1 MPDAL
6 LIGLSALQAQQRSME
21 VTSHNIA
28 NVATP
33 GYSRQRS
40 ELSAPVPEDGNPGQ
54 RGRGVD
60 VVAIRRLTDG
70 LLTEQIRKSSTEEGR
85 LGLTNQTL
93 DALQAVFNEPGESS
107 LSGAVNSVFSVF
119 QQLSNNP
126 ESPGIRAAAVEEIKT
141 LTEIVNGMGQR
152 LEDLRNDL
160 GSQLALE
167 ANTISGLSRQIASL
181 NGEIRRQV
189 ATGSQPNDLLDRREG
204 LLTELSGHID
214 LRVRIDPI
222 SQAALVESSGRL
234 IVDGE
239 KSVGMRVGSS
249 QDRLALVFNDTLES
263 VNATS
268 GKAGALL
275 TLHATTIPAVI
286 ERLDVLARTF
296 AYEMNAV
303 HAVGVNADAHID
315 RFLSQTVIASSQ
327 LDIDLDA
334 LTQIQGNDL
343 GAGIAEPFLPRF
355 TDADGVSQPR
365 DLTINIRNDATGIA
379 TKYIL
384 RYEPGAGPSPAGRSL
399 QNLIDAVNTGSG
411 GGFSLYPPQAGI
423 PGLTA
428 TAIPV
433 DGGVRLELKAAAGLS
448 LDFSRS
454 LDTRPSAEAWN
465 AGWTGPAVDLKGRY
479 TGNLAYD
486 PTNQWRMDVV
496 TGGVVGDSAAPP
508 VVSFTWF
515 EDVAGTPV
523 ARTTTATLGAGYGAG
538 QAVAIGDGTYVK
550 FAGGTLTA
558 GQSLDLMVDGNPDE
572 ARLLGALGINNMF
585 QGADARTLAIADPLR
600 AHPGRLAVGQTRVDG
615 DNSNI
620 LAILKLRQQA
630 IMPGGVS
637 VDDYLTTMVADV
649 GSQVDLS
656 KRLTSNQDAVRGA
669 LDNRRDQVS
678 GVSIDEEVGNLI
690 LQQQAYTAAARVI
703 TTAQENIR
711 TLLDLLG

>member
-21 VTSHNIA
+21 VTSHNLA

-40 ELSAPVPEDGNPGQ
+40 ELTAPVPEDGNPGQ
-54 RGRGVD
+54 RGRGVN

-70 LLTEQIRKSSTEEGR
+70 LLTEQIRKSSSEEGR
-85 LGLTNQTL
+85 LGLTSQTL
-93 DALQAVFNEPGESS
+93 DALQAVFNEPGDSS
-107 LSGAVNSVFSVF
+107 LSAAVNSLFSVF

-126 ESPGIRAAAVEEIKT
+126 ESPGIRAAAVEEVKT
-141 LTEIVNGMGQR
+141 LTEIINGMGQR

-160 GSQLALE
+160 GGQLGLE
-167 ANTISGLSRQIASL
+167 AAAITGLSRQIASL

-189 ATGSQPNDLLDRREG
+189 ATGSQPNDLLDQREA
-204 LLTELSGHID
+204 LINELSSHID
-214 LRVRIDPI
+214 LRIRTDPV
-222 SQAALVESSGRL
+222 SQATLVESSGRL
-234 IVDGE
+234 IIDGE
-239 KSVGMRVGSS
+239 KSVGMQVGSS
-249 QDRLALVFNDTLES
+249 RDNLSLVFSDTLET

-286 ERLDVLARTF
+286 DRLDALAQNL

-303 HAVGVNADAHID
+303 HAVGVNADANIG

-327 LDIDLDA
+327 LGIDLDA
-334 LTQIQGNDL
+334 VTQVQGVDL
-343 GAGIAEPFLPRF
+343 VAGIAKPFLPRF
-355 TDADGVSQPR
+355 TDANGVSQPR
-365 DLTINIRNDATGIA
+365 DLTINVRNNSTGIA
-379 TKYIL
+379 TKYIV
-384 RYEPGAGPSPAGRSL
+384 RYEPGVGASPAGRSL
-399 QNLIDAVNTGSG
+399 QNLIDAVNNGTG
-411 GGFSLYPPQAGI
+411 GGFSVHPPQAGI

-428 TAIPV
+428 IAIPV
-433 DGGVRLELKAAAGLS
+433 DGGVRLELQAVAGSS

-454 LDTRPSAEAWN
+454 LDTRPSAEPWN

-479 TGNLAYD
+479 TGNLAYN

-496 TGGVVGDSAAPP
+496 TGGVVGDAAAPP

-515 EDVAGTPV
+515 EDVAGSAI
-523 ARTTTATLGAGYGAG
+523 ARTTTATLGAGFGSG

-558 GQSLDLMVDGNPDE
+558 GQSLDLMVDGNPDQ
-572 ARLLGALGINNMF
+572 ARLLGALGINNLF
-585 QGADARTLAIADPLR
+585 QGADARTLAIADPIR
-600 AHPGRLAVGQTRVDG
+600 IDPGRLGVGQTRVDG
-615 DNSNI
+615 DNTNI
-620 LAILKLRQQA
+620 LALLALRQRA
-630 IMPGGVS
+630 VMPGQVS

-649 GSQVDLS
+649 GSQVDLT